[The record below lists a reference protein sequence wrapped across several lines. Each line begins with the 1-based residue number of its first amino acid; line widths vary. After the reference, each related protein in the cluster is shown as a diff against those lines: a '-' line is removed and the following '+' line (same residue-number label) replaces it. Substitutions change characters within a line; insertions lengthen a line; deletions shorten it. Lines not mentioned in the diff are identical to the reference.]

1 MDDFSFTIRKVQA
14 TLNIVLVWLG
24 YFLSCCKA
32 RFDLNVFLSEL
43 YLIN

>member
-1 MDDFSFTIRKVQA
+1 MDDFIFSVRKVQT

-24 YFLSCCKA
+24 SFLSCSKA